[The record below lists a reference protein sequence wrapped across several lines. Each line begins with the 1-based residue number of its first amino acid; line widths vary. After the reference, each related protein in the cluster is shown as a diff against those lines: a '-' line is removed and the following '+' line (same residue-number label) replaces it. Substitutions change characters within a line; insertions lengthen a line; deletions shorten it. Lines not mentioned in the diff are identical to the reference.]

1 QNLILP
7 TITPHPFILCR
18 RSPRTPCCR
27 SLPICDAAYH
37 SLHSRCDVRGLH
49 SDQSAVDPVSS
60 LPMGSGLHHCPR
72 GNRMSGSTTPR
83 PPIGLHDRASPML
96 ASPQPA
102 LHRYGLMLLDPIVPC
117 WTRAP
122 QLHIP
127 SSSSPGADAWGVA
140 VLADVLPVQA

>member
-1 QNLILP
+1 
-7 TITPHPFILCR
+7 
-18 RSPRTPCCR
+18 
-27 SLPICDAAYH
+27 
-37 SLHSRCDVRGLH
+37 
-49 SDQSAVDPVSS
+49 
-60 LPMGSGLHHCPR
+60 MGSGLHHCPR

-140 VLADVLPVQA
+140 VLAAILGFLYAKLFHPDKNPTKLNMVWKFQIVYK

>member
-1 QNLILP
+1 
-7 TITPHPFILCR
+7 
-18 RSPRTPCCR
+18 
-27 SLPICDAAYH
+27 
-37 SLHSRCDVRGLH
+37 
-49 SDQSAVDPVSS
+49 
-60 LPMGSGLHHCPR
+60 MGSGLHHCPR

-96 ASPQPA
+96 ASPHPA

-117 WTRAP
+117 WMRAP

-140 VLADVLPVQA
+140 VLAGKFFIDFFSVGNRRSVNIVFPMFFTTQLFFFTVRCPTCAGMNTPIRCPTPTCVGTNTCI